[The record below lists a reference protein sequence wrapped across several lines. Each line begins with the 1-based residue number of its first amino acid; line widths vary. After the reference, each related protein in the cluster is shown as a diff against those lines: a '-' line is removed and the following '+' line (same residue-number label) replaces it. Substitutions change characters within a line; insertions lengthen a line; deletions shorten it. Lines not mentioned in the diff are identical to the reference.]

1 MKEKTKK
8 YIAYTLIVFWAALC
22 AVSYFLMLNV
32 RGGDIVFGVAAI
44 LFVGVGVVAT
54 LLTRKVLYPTLLT
67 GLSAF
72 AAFATFFY
80 AELGHW
86 FFNGLILVLPV
97 LLILSFGSS
106 ALFIIGAGPT
116 MLVLR
121 IKARSK
127 PAEAA
132 KVPCEAQEESREPM
146 EDPAAEEAS
155 EDKEDKKEEPLTPRS
170 LFASLLPVF
179 AVMLGYLLLNSLLLT
194 KIYPLRLLLPLVSYA
209 VYLFLGRW
217 SKQRS
222 GRSLIPTALFCAL
235 LLSYNII
242 FNVGS
247 FITLI
252 ASSGV
257 STDWVAEYL
266 LLFGLRILFAPVIPA
281 AIFWLGGYIDAILKR
296 FRDHEP
302 NDDEGKPN
310 DDEGKAKKKPWG
322 FYPKKISR
330 VYVIFIVLIILVS
343 TVLLLFNAD
352 TAFDGDA
359 GSGYVPPSF
368 LMVLY
373 TVGISFVALVIVL
386 VLKLVIPKTKL
397 WALLL
402 CALLLP
408 YVQYGINMSLFS
420 GPLKETIEEG
430 GMLYFIV
437 NRDFNFDGYNDT
449 LYQKSF
455 EERTVTGAG
464 YSTTKGEFEHVV
476 PHVTGKG
483 KLLERSHVSR
493 MDYSDPDKG
502 IAFAAGESTVIS
514 RVEIEITFRSA
525 AIAQKAKAYL
535 VVDGTRKPVDLK
547 KVGDDDKKFVIVL
560 DENECSRIQKE
571 KKRVNATFE
580 FEFDE

>member
-32 RGGDIVFGVAAI
+32 RGGDIVLGVAVI

-54 LLTRKVLYPTLLT
+54 LLTRKVLFPTLLT
-67 GLSAF
+67 GLSVF
-72 AAFATFFY
+72 AAFATLFY
-80 AELGHW
+80 SDNGYW
-86 FFNGLILVLPV
+86 FFKGLILYIPV

-121 IKARSK
+121 IRARSK

-132 KVPCEAQEESREPM
+132 EVPCEAQEKPREPM
-146 EDPAAEEAS
+146 GDPAAEEAS
-155 EDKEDKKEEPLTPRS
+155 KPRS

-179 AVMLGYLLLNSLLLT
+179 AVMLGYLLLNSLLLA

-222 GRSLIPTALFCAL
+222 GRSLVPTALFCAL

-252 ASSGV
+252 ASSGLPAN
-257 STDWVAEYL
+257 SVAEYL

-281 AIFWLGGYIDAILKR
+281 AVFWLGGYIDKILKR
-296 FRDHEP
+296 FRDHEQ
-302 NDDEGKPN
+302 NDDEG
-310 DDEGKAKKKPWG
+310 EAKKKPWG

-359 GSGYVPPSF
+359 GTGYVPPSF

-373 TVGISFVALVIVL
+373 TVGISFVALVIAL
-386 VLKLVIPKTKL
+386 VLKVVIPKTKL

-420 GPLKETIEEG
+420 GPLKGTIEEG

-437 NRDFNFDGYNDT
+437 NRDFNFDGYNDK

-464 YSTTKGEFEHVV
+464 YSTTKGAFEKVV
-476 PHVTGKG
+476 PRVTGKG
-483 KLLERSHVSR
+483 KLLGRSSVR
-493 MDYSDPDKG
+493 WKDYSDPDKG
-502 IAFAAGESTVIS
+502 IAFVAGESTVIS
-514 RVEIEITFRSA
+514 RVEIEITFKSA

-547 KVGDDDKKFVIVL
+547 KVGDDDKTLVIVL